1 MNVSALGTFRG
12 VEVNRL
18 ARLVEN
24 ACGGARLALM
34 KSVQVTANTGKEPY
48 LILAEQLILALKD
61 EEQGAQYDD

>member
-1 MNVSALGTFRG
+1 MAVENGSFRG

-24 ACGGARLALM
+24 ACGGARLSLM
-34 KSVQVTANTGKEPY
+34 KSANVTANLGKEPF
-48 LILAEQLILALKD
+48 LVLAEQLILALRE